1 MLHKWTRL
9 FVILIRICKIDEY
22 AYIISIIIRSQ
33 MSNRNT
39 FESISV
45 ADWSNILPTSTF
57 ESVDHVE
64 VSSGPN
70 IVTTTF
76 HNLEKEKK
84 IKTSQI
90 EVIESLV
97 KSDILYKYIVIGR
110 NDEYHE
116 LGQSSIRP
124 FGTIREAFAY
134 GKTLTLKEPYSG
146 QGLYHSFVIQPLL
159 KDENSFELTS
169 EHIEIIW
176 NSE

>member
-1 MLHKWTRL
+1 M
-9 FVILIRICKIDEY
+9 Y
-22 AYIISIIIRSQ
+22 YIISIIIRYQ
-33 MSNRNT
+33 MSNSNT

-64 VSSGPN
+64 ISSGPN

-76 HNLEKEKK
+76 HNIEKEKK

-90 EVIESLV
+90 ELIETLV
-97 KSDILYKYIVIGR
+97 KSDIPYKYIVIGR
-110 NDEYHE
+110 NDEYQE

-124 FGTIREAFAY
+124 FGSIREAIAY
-134 GKTLTLKEPYSG
+134 GETLTLRE

-159 KDENSFELTS
+159 KDKNSFELTR

-176 NSE
+176 NAE